1 MAGSCRAGA
10 GRWDDVSRKLQVLIV
25 EDSEDDALL
34 AVQELRRAGFDPSFQ
49 RVETGERLREALGA
63 GAWDLV
69 VADYSLPQFS
79 GLAALKMVRELRGDL
94 PVIIVSGAI
103 GEDVAVDAM
112 RAGANDYVMKDK
124 LPRLGPAVERELRE
138 AEDRRRR
145 KLAEEEL
152 RRTTAELDDALRDL
166 VQSEK
171 LAALGRFSSGIA
183 HEVKNPLGIIL
194 GGIEL
199 LEVKLK
205 RAGADARTALQKMKD
220 AAVRAADIVDQVLRF
235 AKPSELQ
242 LAFVDPV
249 EMVAEALSLF
259 QYSEKARGVT
269 IETAYAT
276 ERLRIEIDKHQI
288 QQVLF
293 NLLSNAVDAMGERG
307 VVRVEVSRVEAA
319 GQRLCRIS
327 VIDQGQGIAAA
338 DMGRIFEPF
347 FTTKRDRKG
356 TGLGLSMAK
365 STVEHHRGVL
375 KLESEEGKGT
385 RASVLL
391 PLAAGD

>member
-1 MAGSCRAGA
+1 M
-10 GRWDDVSRKLQVLIV
+10 SRKLQVLIV

-205 RAGADARTALQKMKD
+205 RAGADARTALQKMGCMRRHRGPV
-220 AAVRAADIVDQVLRF
+220 AF

-242 LAFVDPV
+242 RLVSG
-249 EMVAEALSLF
+249 EMLAEAPSLF
-259 QYSEKARGVT
+259 RTARRPGV
-269 IETAYAT
+269 
-276 ERLRIEIDKHQI
+276 D
-288 QQVLF
+288 
-293 NLLSNAVDAMGERG
+293 D
-307 VVRVEVSRVEAA
+307 
-319 GQRLCRIS
+319 
-327 VIDQGQGIAAA
+327 
-338 DMGRIFEPF
+338 
-347 FTTKRDRKG
+347 
-356 TGLGLSMAK
+356 GLGRSDRGSR
-365 STVEHHRGVL
+365 STSIDPAGAVQPPHP
-375 KLESEEGKGT
+375 T
-385 RASVLL
+385 RTRWGARWC
-391 PLAAGD
+391 A